1 MILKTKIGVFF
12 GGRSTEHEISVISA
26 MQAIAAFDR
35 EKYDVIPVYITKDCK
50 FYTGEA
56 AGKIENYKD
65 IPVLLK
71 TLTRVTLEGENG
83 KLNLISYP
91 APIFGK
97 GLVDTI
103 DVAFPV
109 VHGTNVEDG
118 TLQGYFQSFGIPY
131 AGCDVPSSALG
142 MDKFASKAVM
152 KMCGLPVLD
161 CVRVTA
167 NEYTMDEDAVIA
179 KVESQTRYPVIVKPV
194 NLGSSIGIKKADDN
208 AALREALEYA
218 FGFANLIIVEDAVQN
233 LREINCSVLGNKED
247 CEASVCE
254 EPLNATTILTFE
266 DKYLAGGKSGGVKG
280 SKGTSAGMADTKRQC
295 PANIPDELR
304 DKIRGYAKKTF
315 EVLGCS
321 GVSRIDFLMDNETKE
336 VWVNEINTCPGSLS
350 FYLWE
355 ATGIKFN
362 ELLDRIVKIALAR
375 ARDEKN
381 LTFSFDTN
389 ILQGISLGGAKG
401 AKGGAKS

>member
-1 MILKTKIGVFF
+1 MILKTKVGVFF

-26 MQAIAAFDR
+26 MQAIAAFDKN
-35 EKYDVIPVYITKDCK
+35 KYEIIPIYITKDCN

-56 AGKIENYKD
+56 ASKIQNYKD
-65 IPVLLK
+65 IPTLLK
-71 TLTRVTLEGENG
+71 SLTRVTLEGENG
-83 KLNLISYP
+83 KLNLIAYP
-91 APIFGK
+91 APTFGK

-131 AGCDVPSSALG
+131 AGCDVTSSALG
-142 MDKFASKAVM
+142 MDKFASKAVL

-161 CVRVTA
+161 CVRVNA
-167 NEYTMDEDAVIA
+167 NEYTLE
-179 KVESQTRYPVIVKPV
+179 KESIISKTEAQTRYPVIVKPV
-194 NLGSSIGIKKADDN
+194 NLGSSIGIKKANNTQELED
-208 AALREALEYA
+208 ALDYA
-218 FGFANLIIVEDAVQN
+218 FGFANLVIVENAVLN

-247 CEASVCE
+247 CTASVCE

-266 DKYLAGGKSGGVKG
+266 DKYMAGGKSGGLKG

-295 PANIPDELR
+295 PANIPDEFR
-304 DKIRGYAKKTF
+304 DKIQDYAKKTF

-321 GVSRIDFLMDNETKE
+321 GVSRIDFLMDNETNE

-355 ATGIKFN
+355 ASGIKFDQ
-362 ELLDRIVKIALAR
+362 LLDNIVKIALAR
-375 ARDEKN
+375 TRDEKN

-389 ILQGISLGGAKG
+389 ILQGFSTGGAKG
-401 AKGGAKS
+401 VKS

>member
-1 MILKTKIGVFF
+1 MILKTKVGVFF

-35 EKYDVIPVYITKDCK
+35 EKYEIIPVYISKDCK
-50 FYTGEA
+50 MYTGEA
-56 AGKIENYKD
+56 AGKIESYKD
-65 IPVLLK
+65 IPALLK
-71 TLTRVTLEGENG
+71 SLTRVTLEGQNG

-91 APIFGK
+91 APTFGK
-97 GLVDTI
+97 GLVDTL

-131 AGCDVPSSALG
+131 AGCDVTSSALG
-142 MDKFASKAVM
+142 MDKFASKAVL

-161 CVRVTA
+161 CVRVSA
-167 NEYTMDEDAVIA
+167 NEFVLKKDEILA
-179 KVESQTRYPVIVKPV
+179 KIEAETHYPVIVKPV
-194 NLGSSIGIKKADDN
+194 NLGSSIGIKKADNRDE
-208 AALREALEYA
+208 LTRALEYA
-218 FGFANLIIVEDAVQN
+218 FGFANLVIVENAVQN
-233 LREINCSVLGNKED
+233 LREINCSVLGNKEEN
-247 CEASVCE
+247 EASVCE
-254 EPLNATTILTFE
+254 EPLNASTILTFE
-266 DKYLAGGKSGGVKG
+266 DKYMAGGKSGGIKG
-280 SKGTSAGMADTKRQC
+280 TKGTSAGMADTKRQC
-295 PANIPDELR
+295 PANIPDEIR
-304 DKIRGYAKKTF
+304 DKIQEYAKKTF

-355 ATGIKFN
+355 ASGVKFD
-362 ELLDRIVKIALAR
+362 ELLDRIVKIALAKC
-375 ARDEKN
+375 RDEKN

-401 AKGGAKS
+401 AKGAKQ